1 MKTIGKIAVIVVVI
15 SLCVVAVICSRTPE
29 PQPVDYT
36 SYRVRRGDTLWS
48 IAEMS
53 NGYGYID
60 TRIIIHQMDADPEI
74 YPNDIVMIPQYEV
87 NK

>member
-1 MKTIGKIAVIVVVI
+1 MKTIGKIAIIVVVI

-29 PQPVDYT
+29 PQPIGYT
-36 SYRVRRGDTLWS
+36 SYRVRSGDTLWS

-60 TRIIIHQMDADPEI
+60 IRVIIHQMDADPEI
-74 YPNDIVMIPQYEV
+74 HPNDIVMIPQYEV

>member
-1 MKTIGKIAVIVVVI
+1 MKTFINISAVVVVI
-15 SLCVVAVICSRTPE
+15 LLCVSIVINFRTPE
-29 PQPVDYT
+29 PQPVEYT
-36 SYRVRRGDTLWS
+36 AYRVHKGDTLWS

-60 TRIIIHQMDADPEI
+60 IRIIINQMDADPEI

-87 NK
+87 SQ